1 MTAATKPANSDRSN
15 SSSTEEYRSLYQR
28 RLRLLN
34 LLGACFM
41 LAAYV
46 ANNTILWIKGET
58 LSGSFLAVP
67 YTVSYVGTFL
77 IFAAGYGLT
86 WGRRRHLLLLRVV
99 DVVGLVGFTTLQAL
113 AMWLL
118 RDTPSVVL
126 SLSLPVA
133 YAILLRAVIVP
144 DRAAR
149 TALVS
154 LTAELP
160 VFFVA
165 FQIWQICALQP
176 TSDLRDASYG
186 VFIVRGLL
194 GVAVATIASNI
205 IFGLQRQVR
214 QARQLGQYQ
223 LEEKIGEGGMG
234 EVYRAS
240 HALLR
245 RPTAIKLLRPQM
257 AGEENLAR
265 FEREVQLTSQLT
277 HPSTIAIY
285 DFGRT
290 PEGVFYYAMEL
301 LRGLNLYDLVAQH
314 GPLGPGRI
322 IHVLDQVCGSL
333 AEAHEAG
340 LIHRDI
346 KPHNLVLC
354 ERGGLADFVK
364 VLDFGLVKSL
374 HGDLQVTSEID
385 GTLVGSPL
393 YLSPEA
399 IRGQPVDSRADLYA
413 LGAVGYY
420 LLTGLPLFDAT
431 SPFEVLGLQ
440 ITASPLP
447 PSLRTGRPF
456 PRDLEM
462 LVLACLAKDP
472 GMRPAS
478 ATELQS
484 RLRECEHAGTWGH
497 DDAAR
502 WWAEHAPDVLRGGRA
517 GTRPGTALPGG
528 AAKPGSDSTSATVT
542 IELSAH
548 RH

>member
-1 MTAATKPANSDRSN
+1 MSKDPDSLNEHD
-15 SSSTEEYRSLYQR
+15 SSLSTTEDYR
-28 RLRLLN
+28 RLFQDRIRLLC
-34 LLGACFM
+34 LLGAGFM
-41 LAAYV
+41 AVAYLI
-46 ANNTILWIKGET
+46 NNSILLSKGET
-58 LSGSFLAVP
+58 FHDSFLAFP
-67 YTVSYVGTFL
+67 YTASYLGSCAV
-77 IFAAGYGLT
+77 FAIGYGIT
-86 WGRRRHLLLLRVV
+86 RGGRRSLLLLRIV
-99 DVVGLVGFTTLQAL
+99 DVISLVGFTSMQAL
-113 AMWLL
+113 AMWFL
-118 RDTPSVVL
+118 RETPSVVL
-126 SLSLPVA
+126 ALSLPIA
-133 YAILLRAVIVP
+133 YGILMRAVLVP
-144 DRAAR
+144 DRAVR
-149 TALVS
+149 TAMVS
-154 LTAELP
+154 LVAKLP

-165 FQIWQICALQP
+165 YHVWAVCANDS
-176 TSDLRDASYG
+176 TSDLRESSYA
-186 VFIVRGLL
+186 VFVVRGLL
-194 GVAVATIASNI
+194 GVAVAAIASHV

-245 RPTAIKLLRPQM
+245 RPTAVKLLRPQM

-290 PEGVFYYAMEL
+290 PDGVFYYAMEL
-301 LRGLNLYDLVAQH
+301 LRGLNLFELVAQH
-314 GPLGPGRI
+314 GPLPPGRI
-322 IHVLDQVCGSL
+322 IHILDQVCGSL

-346 KPHNLVLC
+346 KPHNLVVC
-354 ERGGLADFVK
+354 ERGGLRDFVK

-374 HGDLQVTSEID
+374 HGDLQITNEIE

-399 IRGQPVDSRADLYA
+399 IKGHAVDSRADLYA

-420 LLTGLPLFDAT
+420 LLTGLSLFDST

-440 ITASPLP
+440 VTASPLP
-447 PSLRTGRPF
+447 PSLRTGRAL

-462 LVLACLAKDP
+462 LILECLAKVPDS
-472 GMRPAS
+472 RPAS
-478 ATELQS
+478 ALELQA
-484 RLRECEHAGTWGH
+484 RLRTCEHAGTWTSA
-497 DDAAR
+497 DADR
-502 WWAEHAPDVLRGGRA
+502 WWNENAPGVLDGECGDGTCGKAASVGNQRG
-517 GTRPGTALPGG
+517 
-528 AAKPGSDSTSATVT
+528 DSTSATVT
-542 IELSAH
+542 VELDVR